1 MAARTIERWIKREK
15 EREGKDGL
23 VGTRSAHCFNQ
34 SVTVPFAQDVY
45 PVSDLFPSRG

>member
-1 MAARTIERWIKREK
+1 MDKKRESK
-15 EREGKDGL
+15 EKGKDRL